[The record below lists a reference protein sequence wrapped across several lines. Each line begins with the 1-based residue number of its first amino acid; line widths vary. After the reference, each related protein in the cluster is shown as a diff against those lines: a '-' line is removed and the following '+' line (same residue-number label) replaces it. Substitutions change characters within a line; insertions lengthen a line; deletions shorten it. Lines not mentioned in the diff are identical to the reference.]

1 MAYLYYQAYYLTR
14 WISFSYSLFTD
25 EDGVLVWET
34 ITGESGVNVGKSDLV
49 VVAVKGGA
57 PRIRRGRPTL
67 QTPNLNPGHFSFDPD
82 YPEIPLVSF
91 TWQCREE
98 GEELPSEGEKVT
110 SDPPTSREEYGT
122 GQGREGGG
130 CWGQGPGMMSN
141 ASPNFSISVNLFR
154 TPYITYKIEVATRS
168 KDGRT
173 SGTGVEVEVVEGDPP
188 TLTSACS
195 PPWICRQVEGA
206 QLVNPQKLILES
218 GCVVEAGEEAVG
230 EDGCGKVPLNVA
242 GVAGS
247 LIQSLD
253 VMDVAI
259 GLNQRKLA
267 LLDDFWVKF
276 GSQFRTFDVQVTAT
290 RPGETSEGL
299 ALQRIRINEAPVG
312 GTCTAE
318 VMQDIHK
325 DEEEE
330 EEEEGSF
337 EVEVRVGR
345 EEPPTLIVTALT
357 EGFEIPKY
365 SFFATTERGEKVTLP
380 FSSKVILPYANL
392 TLWAGVSDQLGA
404 ETLYMTAVVIPLLPS
419 QELFKEYQTRKTL
432 LKAVS
437 ARDQTRVDM
446 LLRNNKANDEEEEDE
461 SSATQEKNKDML
473 SSVDKFSIT
482 SMDEVLQVNNILG
495 SIADPLPK
503 ESQEGAVAAL
513 KTLAGAADSTAP
525 LAQQKDF
532 AAGALATT
540 ASLLTGV
547 NKNVK
552 KGNGTSEKRAEK
564 MVAMARRRLRR
575 SIWNQTEDEEEEEVE
590 EEYLPSEEDED
601 ANKKVEVPLPNL
613 GVSVLVSPSNQSDAS
628 QWVLAWSSS
637 ELNGSLEHTEN
648 LLYFNELNYH
658 PDTGFYELFLDSE
671 TIGEATGTYSIGIG
685 HYNMTEA
692 VQEEHP
698 CFEDPPPRHL
708 YIQLCHGFQREL
720 LLLVLCETL
729 SWSSEGCRVV
739 GANTTITTCA
749 CNHLTSFGSSFFVAP
764 NAIDFSYVFANAGF
778 LDNLTIYLTLIIS
791 LALYFI
797 GLVYAR
803 IKDRRDVEKVGVIPL
818 GDNEPSD
825 QYLYVLIVHTGH
837 IPNAGTKSKV
847 QFLIAGD
854 WEESDVRTLNEAE
867 TSRPLLT
874 RGSVDHYLMATSR
887 PLGPLHYLRI
897 WHDNGGKGRSSSWFL
912 GYMVVRDIQTGEQ
925 FQFICNQWLAV
936 EEGDGLID
944 RLVAVAGEEQLRDLS
959 HVFTHSVDKS
969 MADDHL
975 WFSVFLRPPRSRFTR
990 VQRLSS
996 CMALL
1001 YLSMLVNAM
1010 FYQKVPEDGAGGGL
1024 RLGPVS
1030 ISPQALG
1037 IGFITNLIV
1046 FPPSFA
1052 IVFFFRKSRPRKV
1065 KESRL
1070 QIALRK
1076 QRESADDPILGL
1088 AMEEATSRRRTRIRT
1103 KWGDEE
1109 S

>member
-1 MAYLYYQAYYLTR
+1 
-14 WISFSYSLFTD
+14 
-25 EDGVLVWET
+25 
-34 ITGESGVNVGKSDLV
+34 
-49 VVAVKGGA
+49 
-57 PRIRRGRPTL
+57 
-67 QTPNLNPGHFSFDPD
+67 
-82 YPEIPLVSF
+82 
-91 TWQCREE
+91 
-98 GEELPSEGEKVT
+98 
-110 SDPPTSREEYGT
+110 
-122 GQGREGGG
+122 
-130 CWGQGPGMMSN
+130 MSN
-141 ASPNFSISVNLFR
+141 ASPNFSISVNLSR

-195 PPWICRQVEGA
+195 PPWICRQ
-206 QLVNPQKLILES
+206 
-218 GCVVEAGEEAVG
+218 AGEEAVG

-247 LIQSLD
+247 LIQPLD

-601 ANKKVEVPLPNL
+601 ANKKVESLLGAQGSLLASAVVGEEPARVEAGVCPSLWGSRWLNGESLGDDSSTVQLSLVDAASHPLPVHNATRDFIIHIPRDEGSSVEPEVVEPRVSNTMPLSIHKVEVPLPNL

-658 PDTGFYELFLDSE
+658 PDTGFYELFLYSE

-698 CFEDPPPRHL
+698 CFEDPPPGTFI
-708 YIQLCHGFQREL
+708 YSFATGFNESYSFSSFVSSCL
-720 LLLVLCETL
+720 FFNKETL

-749 CNHLTSFGSSFFVAP
+749 CNHLTSFGSGFFVAP

-803 IKDRRDVEKVGVIPL
+803 IKDRRDVEKVG
-818 GDNEPSD
+818 DNEPSD
-825 QYLYVLIVHTGH
+825 QYLYVL
-837 IPNAGTKSKV
+837 
-847 QFLIAGD
+847 
-854 WEESDVRTLNEAE
+854 
-867 TSRPLLT
+867 TSP
-874 RGSVDHYLMATSR
+874 M
-887 PLGPLHYLRI
+887 
-897 WHDNGGKGRSSSWFL
+897 
-912 GYMVVRDIQTGEQ
+912 
-925 FQFICNQWLAV
+925 LAPSP
-936 EEGDGLID
+936 
-944 RLVAVAGEEQLRDLS
+944 R
-959 HVFTHSVDKS
+959 
-969 MADDHL
+969 
-975 WFSVFLRPPRSRFTR
+975 FSF
-990 VQRLSS
+990 
-996 CMALL
+996 
-1001 YLSMLVNAM
+1001 
-1010 FYQKVPEDGAGGGL
+1010 
-1024 RLGPVS
+1024 
-1030 ISPQALG
+1030 
-1037 IGFITNLIV
+1037 
-1046 FPPSFA
+1046 
-1052 IVFFFRKSRPRKV
+1052 
-1065 KESRL
+1065 
-1070 QIALRK
+1070 
-1076 QRESADDPILGL
+1076 
-1088 AMEEATSRRRTRIRT
+1088 
-1103 KWGDEE
+1103 
-1109 S
+1109 

>member
-1 MAYLYYQAYYLTR
+1 MKSSIRRCSDPLHCQHLWDAITTIRNHKQLPSFDRIRRYMSRMHTMESDEVEKHLEECASDNLIAVTR
-14 WISFSYSLFTD
+14 K
-25 EDGVLVWET
+25 
-34 ITGESGVNVGKSDLV
+34 VGQKGSKV
-49 VVAVKGGA
+49 GIEQEVKGGA

-67 QTPNLNPGHFSFDPD
+67 QTLNLNPGHFSFDPD

-122 GQGREGGG
+122 GQGHEGGG

-247 LIQSLD
+247 LIQPLD

-276 GSQFRTFDVQVTAT
+276 GSQFR
-290 RPGETSEGL
+290 L

-419 QELFKEYQTRKTL
+419 QELFKECQTRKTL
-432 LKAVS
+432 LKA
-437 ARDQTRVDM
+437 TRVDM
-446 LLRNNKANDEEEEDE
+446 LLSAEKSLMGITLPSEAENSEDNKANDEEEEDE

-482 SMDEVLQVNNILG
+482 SMDEVIQVNNILG

-503 ESQEGAVAAL
+503 ESQEGVVAAL

-601 ANKKVEVPLPNL
+601 ANKKV
-613 GVSVLVSPSNQSDAS
+613 S
-628 QWVLAWSSS
+628 
-637 ELNGSLEHTEN
+637 
-648 LLYFNELNYH
+648 
-658 PDTGFYELFLDSE
+658 
-671 TIGEATGTYSIGIG
+671 
-685 HYNMTEA
+685 
-692 VQEEHP
+692 
-698 CFEDPPPRHL
+698 
-708 YIQLCHGFQREL
+708 
-720 LLLVLCETL
+720 
-729 SWSSEGCRVV
+729 
-739 GANTTITTCA
+739 
-749 CNHLTSFGSSFFVAP
+749 
-764 NAIDFSYVFANAGF
+764 
-778 LDNLTIYLTLIIS
+778 LTL
-791 LALYFI
+791 
-797 GLVYAR
+797 
-803 IKDRRDVEKVGVIPL
+803 
-818 GDNEPSD
+818 
-825 QYLYVLIVHTGH
+825 
-837 IPNAGTKSKV
+837 
-847 QFLIAGD
+847 
-854 WEESDVRTLNEAE
+854 ES
-867 TSRPLLT
+867 
-874 RGSVDHYLMATSR
+874 
-887 PLGPLHYLRI
+887 
-897 WHDNGGKGRSSSWFL
+897 W
-912 GYMVVRDIQTGEQ
+912 MVVWWVWVEQ
-925 FQFICNQWLAV
+925 HMC
-936 EEGDGLID
+936 
-944 RLVAVAGEEQLRDLS
+944 
-959 HVFTHSVDKS
+959 
-969 MADDHL
+969 
-975 WFSVFLRPPRSRFTR
+975 
-990 VQRLSS
+990 
-996 CMALL
+996 
-1001 YLSMLVNAM
+1001 
-1010 FYQKVPEDGAGGGL
+1010 
-1024 RLGPVS
+1024 
-1030 ISPQALG
+1030 SP
-1037 IGFITNLIV
+1037 
-1046 FPPSFA
+1046 
-1052 IVFFFRKSRPRKV
+1052 
-1065 KESRL
+1065 
-1070 QIALRK
+1070 
-1076 QRESADDPILGL
+1076 
-1088 AMEEATSRRRTRIRT
+1088 ATAPL
-1103 KWGDEE
+1103 
-1109 S
+1109 

>member
-1 MAYLYYQAYYLTR
+1 
-14 WISFSYSLFTD
+14 
-25 EDGVLVWET
+25 
-34 ITGESGVNVGKSDLV
+34 
-49 VVAVKGGA
+49 
-57 PRIRRGRPTL
+57 
-67 QTPNLNPGHFSFDPD
+67 
-82 YPEIPLVSF
+82 
-91 TWQCREE
+91 
-98 GEELPSEGEKVT
+98 
-110 SDPPTSREEYGT
+110 
-122 GQGREGGG
+122 
-130 CWGQGPGMMSN
+130 MSN

-218 GCVVEAGEEAVG
+218 GCVVEAGEEPVG

-247 LIQSLD
+247 LIQPLD

-299 ALQRIRINEAPVG
+299 ALQQIRINEAPVG

-365 SFFATTERGEKVTLP
+365 SFFATTERGEKVTLT

-419 QELFKEYQTRKTL
+419 QELFKECQTRKTL

-601 ANKKVEVPLPNL
+601 ANKKV
-613 GVSVLVSPSNQSDAS
+613 S
-628 QWVLAWSSS
+628 
-637 ELNGSLEHTEN
+637 
-648 LLYFNELNYH
+648 
-658 PDTGFYELFLDSE
+658 
-671 TIGEATGTYSIGIG
+671 
-685 HYNMTEA
+685 
-692 VQEEHP
+692 
-698 CFEDPPPRHL
+698 
-708 YIQLCHGFQREL
+708 
-720 LLLVLCETL
+720 
-729 SWSSEGCRVV
+729 
-739 GANTTITTCA
+739 
-749 CNHLTSFGSSFFVAP
+749 
-764 NAIDFSYVFANAGF
+764 
-778 LDNLTIYLTLIIS
+778 LTL
-791 LALYFI
+791 
-797 GLVYAR
+797 
-803 IKDRRDVEKVGVIPL
+803 
-818 GDNEPSD
+818 
-825 QYLYVLIVHTGH
+825 
-837 IPNAGTKSKV
+837 
-847 QFLIAGD
+847 
-854 WEESDVRTLNEAE
+854 ES
-867 TSRPLLT
+867 
-874 RGSVDHYLMATSR
+874 
-887 PLGPLHYLRI
+887 
-897 WHDNGGKGRSSSWFL
+897 W
-912 GYMVVRDIQTGEQ
+912 MVVWWVWVEQ
-925 FQFICNQWLAV
+925 HMC
-936 EEGDGLID
+936 
-944 RLVAVAGEEQLRDLS
+944 
-959 HVFTHSVDKS
+959 
-969 MADDHL
+969 
-975 WFSVFLRPPRSRFTR
+975 
-990 VQRLSS
+990 
-996 CMALL
+996 
-1001 YLSMLVNAM
+1001 
-1010 FYQKVPEDGAGGGL
+1010 
-1024 RLGPVS
+1024 
-1030 ISPQALG
+1030 SP
-1037 IGFITNLIV
+1037 
-1046 FPPSFA
+1046 
-1052 IVFFFRKSRPRKV
+1052 
-1065 KESRL
+1065 
-1070 QIALRK
+1070 
-1076 QRESADDPILGL
+1076 
-1088 AMEEATSRRRTRIRT
+1088 ATAPL
-1103 KWGDEE
+1103 
-1109 S
+1109 

>member
-1 MAYLYYQAYYLTR
+1 MAVGFFDAGEL
-14 WISFSYSLFTD
+14 
-25 EDGVLVWET
+25 DGRVV
-34 ITGESGVNVGKSDLV
+34 GV
-49 VVAVKGGA
+49 GGA
-57 PRIRRGRPTL
+57 TYV
-67 QTPNLNPGHFSFDPD
+67 F
-82 YPEIPLVSF
+82 
-91 TWQCREE
+91 
-98 GEELPSEGEKVT
+98 PS
-110 SDPPTSREEYGT
+110 Y
-122 GQGREGGG
+122 
-130 CWGQGPGMMSN
+130 C
-141 ASPNFSISVNLFR
+141 SI
-154 TPYITYKIEVATRS
+154 
-168 KDGRT
+168 
-173 SGTGVEVEVVEGDPP
+173 
-188 TLTSACS
+188 
-195 PPWICRQVEGA
+195 
-206 QLVNPQKLILES
+206 
-218 GCVVEAGEEAVG
+218 VG
-230 EDGCGKVPLNVA
+230 EP
-242 GVAGS
+242 
-247 LIQSLD
+247 
-253 VMDVAI
+253 
-259 GLNQRKLA
+259 
-267 LLDDFWVKF
+267 DD
-276 GSQFRTFDVQVTAT
+276 
-290 RPGETSEGL
+290 
-299 ALQRIRINEAPVG
+299 
-312 GTCTAE
+312 C
-318 VMQDIHK
+318 
-325 DEEEE
+325 
-330 EEEEGSF
+330 
-337 EVEVRVGR
+337 
-345 EEPPTLIVTALT
+345 LT
-357 EGFEIPKY
+357 
-365 SFFATTERGEKVTLP
+365 
-380 FSSKVILPYANL
+380 
-392 TLWAGVSDQLGA
+392 
-404 ETLYMTAVVIPLLPS
+404 
-419 QELFKEYQTRKTL
+419 
-432 LKAVS
+432 
-437 ARDQTRVDM
+437 
-446 LLRNNKANDEEEEDE
+446 NK
-461 SSATQEKNKDML
+461 
-473 SSVDKFSIT
+473 SIT
-482 SMDEVLQVNNILG
+482 VGIQ
-495 SIADPLPK
+495 
-503 ESQEGAVAAL
+503 
-513 KTLAGAADSTAP
+513 
-525 LAQQKDF
+525 
-532 AAGALATT
+532 
-540 ASLLTGV
+540 
-547 NKNVK
+547 
-552 KGNGTSEKRAEK
+552 
-564 MVAMARRRLRR
+564 MA
-575 SIWNQTEDEEEEEVE
+575 
-590 EEYLPSEEDED
+590 
-601 ANKKVEVPLPNL
+601 KC
-613 GVSVLVSPSNQSDAS
+613 

-698 CFEDPPPRHL
+698 CFEDPPPGTFI
-708 YIQLCHGFQREL
+708 YSFATGFNESYSFSSFVSSCL
-720 LLLVLCETL
+720 FFNKETLSWSSEGFNESYSFSSFVSSCLFFNKETL

-749 CNHLTSFGSSFFVAP
+749 CNHLTSFGSGFFVAP

-803 IKDRRDVEKVGVIPL
+803 IKDRRDVEKV
-818 GDNEPSD
+818 
-825 QYLYVLIVHTGH
+825 
-837 IPNAGTKSKV
+837 

-854 WEESDVRTLNEAE
+854 WEKSDVRTLNEAE

-1037 IGFITNLIV
+1037 IGFISNLIV

-1076 QRESADDPILGL
+1076 QRESAVSQAVWPSSPDVESEGSGNFSYSLDPKSTTLNSTVSLKELIAQQEKDKDKNKVG
-1088 AMEEATSRRRTRIRT
+1088 RRRKLSLPWCLSRSTSCPIDEFEDYDD
-1103 KWGDEE
+1103 DEE
-1109 S
+1109 EFHPARDEELLRGPRALGSGTPRAHLSLRFGFTRKITATIIITTIITTTTIITITTTIITITTTTS

>member
-1 MAYLYYQAYYLTR
+1 
-14 WISFSYSLFTD
+14 
-25 EDGVLVWET
+25 
-34 ITGESGVNVGKSDLV
+34 
-49 VVAVKGGA
+49 
-57 PRIRRGRPTL
+57 
-67 QTPNLNPGHFSFDPD
+67 
-82 YPEIPLVSF
+82 
-91 TWQCREE
+91 
-98 GEELPSEGEKVT
+98 
-110 SDPPTSREEYGT
+110 
-122 GQGREGGG
+122 
-130 CWGQGPGMMSN
+130 
-141 ASPNFSISVNLFR
+141 
-154 TPYITYKIEVATRS
+154 
-168 KDGRT
+168 
-173 SGTGVEVEVVEGDPP
+173 
-188 TLTSACS
+188 
-195 PPWICRQVEGA
+195 
-206 QLVNPQKLILES
+206 
-218 GCVVEAGEEAVG
+218 
-230 EDGCGKVPLNVA
+230 
-242 GVAGS
+242 
-247 LIQSLD
+247 
-253 VMDVAI
+253 
-259 GLNQRKLA
+259 
-267 LLDDFWVKF
+267 
-276 GSQFRTFDVQVTAT
+276 
-290 RPGETSEGL
+290 
-299 ALQRIRINEAPVG
+299 
-312 GTCTAE
+312 
-318 VMQDIHK
+318 
-325 DEEEE
+325 
-330 EEEEGSF
+330 
-337 EVEVRVGR
+337 
-345 EEPPTLIVTALT
+345 
-357 EGFEIPKY
+357 
-365 SFFATTERGEKVTLP
+365 
-380 FSSKVILPYANL
+380 
-392 TLWAGVSDQLGA
+392 
-404 ETLYMTAVVIPLLPS
+404 
-419 QELFKEYQTRKTL
+419 
-432 LKAVS
+432 
-437 ARDQTRVDM
+437 
-446 LLRNNKANDEEEEDE
+446 
-461 SSATQEKNKDML
+461 
-473 SSVDKFSIT
+473 
-482 SMDEVLQVNNILG
+482 
-495 SIADPLPK
+495 
-503 ESQEGAVAAL
+503 
-513 KTLAGAADSTAP
+513 
-525 LAQQKDF
+525 
-532 AAGALATT
+532 
-540 ASLLTGV
+540 
-547 NKNVK
+547 
-552 KGNGTSEKRAEK
+552 
-564 MVAMARRRLRR
+564 MARRRLRR

-601 ANKKVEVPLPNL
+601 ANKKVESLL
-613 GVSVLVSPSNQSDAS
+613 GAQGSLLAS
-628 QWVLAWSSS
+628 AVVGEEPARVEAGVCQWVLAWSSS

-698 CFEDPPPRHL
+698 CFEDPPPGTFI
-708 YIQLCHGFQREL
+708 YSFATGFNESYSFSSFVPSCL
-720 LLLVLCETL
+720 FFNKETL

-749 CNHLTSFGSSFFVAP
+749 CNHLTSFGSGFFVAP

-818 GDNEPSD
+818 ADNEPSD

-854 WEESDVRTLNEAE
+854 WEESDVRTLNETE

-1037 IGFITNLIV
+1037 IGFISNLIV

-1076 QRESADDPILGL
+1076 QRESAVSQAVWPSSPDVESEGSGNFSYSLDPKSTTLNSTVSLKELIAQQEKDKDKNKVG
-1088 AMEEATSRRRTRIRT
+1088 RRRKFSLPWWFVLVAWFLCAVSIGTAVFFLWAYGIQFGNAKVT
-1103 KWGDEE
+1103 KWLTALL
-1109 S
+1109 SSIVSSVLFTQPVKIYLMSN

>member
-67 QTPNLNPGHFSFDPD
+67 QTLNLNPGHFSFDPD

-122 GQGREGGG
+122 GQGHEGGG

-247 LIQSLD
+247 LIQPLD

-325 DEEEE
+325 E

-365 SFFATTERGEKVTLP
+365 SFFATTERGEKVTLT

-432 LKAVS
+432 LMAV
-437 ARDQTRVDM
+437 
-446 LLRNNKANDEEEEDE
+446 NNKANDEEEEDE

-564 MVAMARRRLRR
+564 MVAMARRRLRSPSLWGSR
-575 SIWNQTEDEEEEEVE
+575 WLNGESLGDDSSTVQLSLVDAASHPLPVHNATKDFIIHIPRDEGSSVEPEVVEPRVSNTMPLSIH
-590 EEYLPSEEDED
+590 
-601 ANKKVEVPLPNL
+601 KVEVPLPNL

-698 CFEDPPPRHL
+698 CFEDPPPGTFI
-708 YIQLCHGFQREL
+708 YSFATGFNESYSFSSFVSSCL
-720 LLLVLCETL
+720 FFNKETL

-749 CNHLTSFGSSFFVAP
+749 CNHLTSFGSGFFVAP

-803 IKDRRDVEKVGVIPL
+803 IK
-818 GDNEPSD
+818 
-825 QYLYVLIVHTGH
+825 
-837 IPNAGTKSKV
+837 SKV

-887 PLGPLHYLRI
+887 PLPK
-897 WHDNGGKGRSSSWFL
+897 D
-912 GYMVVRDIQTGEQ
+912 
-925 FQFICNQWLAV
+925 LA
-936 EEGDGLID
+936 
-944 RLVAVAGEEQLRDLS
+944 
-959 HVFTHSVDKS
+959 
-969 MADDHL
+969 
-975 WFSVFLRPPRSRFTR
+975 
-990 VQRLSS
+990 
-996 CMALL
+996 
-1001 YLSMLVNAM
+1001 
-1010 FYQKVPEDGAGGGL
+1010 
-1024 RLGPVS
+1024 
-1030 ISPQALG
+1030 
-1037 IGFITNLIV
+1037 
-1046 FPPSFA
+1046 
-1052 IVFFFRKSRPRKV
+1052 
-1065 KESRL
+1065 
-1070 QIALRK
+1070 
-1076 QRESADDPILGL
+1076 
-1088 AMEEATSRRRTRIRT
+1088 
-1103 KWGDEE
+1103 
-1109 S
+1109 

>member
-1 MAYLYYQAYYLTR
+1 
-14 WISFSYSLFTD
+14 
-25 EDGVLVWET
+25 
-34 ITGESGVNVGKSDLV
+34 
-49 VVAVKGGA
+49 
-57 PRIRRGRPTL
+57 
-67 QTPNLNPGHFSFDPD
+67 
-82 YPEIPLVSF
+82 
-91 TWQCREE
+91 
-98 GEELPSEGEKVT
+98 
-110 SDPPTSREEYGT
+110 
-122 GQGREGGG
+122 
-130 CWGQGPGMMSN
+130 
-141 ASPNFSISVNLFR
+141 
-154 TPYITYKIEVATRS
+154 
-168 KDGRT
+168 
-173 SGTGVEVEVVEGDPP
+173 
-188 TLTSACS
+188 
-195 PPWICRQVEGA
+195 
-206 QLVNPQKLILES
+206 
-218 GCVVEAGEEAVG
+218 
-230 EDGCGKVPLNVA
+230 
-242 GVAGS
+242 
-247 LIQSLD
+247 
-253 VMDVAI
+253 
-259 GLNQRKLA
+259 
-267 LLDDFWVKF
+267 
-276 GSQFRTFDVQVTAT
+276 
-290 RPGETSEGL
+290 
-299 ALQRIRINEAPVG
+299 
-312 GTCTAE
+312 
-318 VMQDIHK
+318 
-325 DEEEE
+325 
-330 EEEEGSF
+330 
-337 EVEVRVGR
+337 
-345 EEPPTLIVTALT
+345 
-357 EGFEIPKY
+357 
-365 SFFATTERGEKVTLP
+365 
-380 FSSKVILPYANL
+380 
-392 TLWAGVSDQLGA
+392 
-404 ETLYMTAVVIPLLPS
+404 
-419 QELFKEYQTRKTL
+419 
-432 LKAVS
+432 
-437 ARDQTRVDM
+437 
-446 LLRNNKANDEEEEDE
+446 
-461 SSATQEKNKDML
+461 
-473 SSVDKFSIT
+473 
-482 SMDEVLQVNNILG
+482 
-495 SIADPLPK
+495 
-503 ESQEGAVAAL
+503 
-513 KTLAGAADSTAP
+513 
-525 LAQQKDF
+525 
-532 AAGALATT
+532 
-540 ASLLTGV
+540 
-547 NKNVK
+547 
-552 KGNGTSEKRAEK
+552 
-564 MVAMARRRLRR
+564 MARRRLRR

-601 ANKKVEVPLPNL
+601 ANKKVESLLGAQGSLLASAVVGEEPARVEAGGKVNMAVGFFDAGELDGRVVGVGGATYVFPSYCSIVGEPDDCLTNKSITVGIQMAKCVEPEVVEPRVSNTMPLSIHKVEVPLPNL

-692 VQEEHP
+692 V
-698 CFEDPPPRHL
+698 
-708 YIQLCHGFQREL
+708 
-720 LLLVLCETL
+720 ETL

-749 CNHLTSFGSSFFVAP
+749 CNHLTSFGSGFFVAL

-818 GDNEPSD
+818 ADNEPSD

-1037 IGFITNLIV
+1037 IGFISNLIV

-1076 QRESADDPILGL
+1076 QRESAVSQAVWPSSPDVESEGSGNFSYSLDPKPTTLNSTVSLKELIAQQEKDKDKNKVG
-1088 AMEEATSRRRTRIRT
+1088 RRRKLSLYWWLVLVACTGVLFT
-1103 KWGDEE
+1103 QPVKVVE
-1109 S
+1109 SVEPDWH

>member
-1 MAYLYYQAYYLTR
+1 MWGSR
-14 WISFSYSLFTD
+14 WLN
-25 EDGVLVWET
+25 GLVDAA
-34 ITGESGVNVGKSDLV
+34 S
-49 VVAVKGGA
+49 
-57 PRIRRGRPTL
+57 
-67 QTPNLNPGHFSFDPD
+67 H
-82 YPEIPLVSF
+82 PLPVH
-91 TWQCREE
+91 
-98 GEELPSEGEKVT
+98 
-110 SDPPTSREEYGT
+110 
-122 GQGREGGG
+122 
-130 CWGQGPGMMSN
+130 N
-141 ASPNFSISVNLFR
+141 
-154 TPYITYKIEVATRS
+154 ATRDFIIHIPRDEGS
-168 KDGRT
+168 
-173 SGTGVEVEVVEGDPP
+173 SVEPEVVEPRVSN
-188 TLTSACS
+188 TM
-195 PPWICRQVEGA
+195 
-206 QLVNPQKLILES
+206 
-218 GCVVEAGEEAVG
+218 
-230 EDGCGKVPLNVA
+230 PL
-242 GVAGS
+242 S
-247 LIQSLD
+247 
-253 VMDVAI
+253 
-259 GLNQRKLA
+259 
-267 LLDDFWVKF
+267 
-276 GSQFRTFDVQVTAT
+276 
-290 RPGETSEGL
+290 
-299 ALQRIRINEAPVG
+299 
-312 GTCTAE
+312 
-318 VMQDIHK
+318 IH
-325 DEEEE
+325 
-330 EEEEGSF
+330 
-337 EVEVRVGR
+337 
-345 EEPPTLIVTALT
+345 
-357 EGFEIPKY
+357 
-365 SFFATTERGEKVTLP
+365 
-380 FSSKVILPYANL
+380 
-392 TLWAGVSDQLGA
+392 
-404 ETLYMTAVVIPLLPS
+404 
-419 QELFKEYQTRKTL
+419 
-432 LKAVS
+432 
-437 ARDQTRVDM
+437 
-446 LLRNNKANDEEEEDE
+446 
-461 SSATQEKNKDML
+461 
-473 SSVDKFSIT
+473 
-482 SMDEVLQVNNILG
+482 
-495 SIADPLPK
+495 
-503 ESQEGAVAAL
+503 
-513 KTLAGAADSTAP
+513 
-525 LAQQKDF
+525 
-532 AAGALATT
+532 
-540 ASLLTGV
+540 
-547 NKNVK
+547 
-552 KGNGTSEKRAEK
+552 
-564 MVAMARRRLRR
+564 
-575 SIWNQTEDEEEEEVE
+575 
-590 EEYLPSEEDED
+590 
-601 ANKKVEVPLPNL
+601 KVEVPLPNL

-698 CFEDPPPRHL
+698 CFEDPPPPGTFI
-708 YIQLCHGFQREL
+708 YSFATGFNESYSFSSFVSSCL
-720 LLLVLCETL
+720 FFNKETLSWSSEGFNESYSFSSFVSSCLFFNKETL

-749 CNHLTSFGSSFFVAP
+749 CNHLTSFGSGFFVAP

-818 GDNEPSD
+818 ADNEPSD

-837 IPNAGTKSKV
+837 ILNAGTKSKV

-854 WEESDVRTLNEAE
+854 WEESDVRTLNETE

-1037 IGFITNLIV
+1037 IGFISNLIV

-1076 QRESADDPILGL
+1076 QRESAVSQAVWPSSPDVESEGSGNFSYSLDPKPTTLNSTVSLKELIVQQEKDKDKNKVGRRRKLSLYWWLGSCVLLSRSTSCPIDEFEDYDDDEEEFHPARDEELLRGPRALGSGV
-1088 AMEEATSRRRTRIRT
+1088 SRRNKNQIGTNLTEEEIAAAKEKRLQEVAMQDLLLEILVYMIFLTLILSVSHGT
-1103 KWGDEE
+1103 KDPNVFLMR
-1109 S
+1109 